1 MSISTSTFAIVSSK
15 KSLILKMKFTSNESA
30 ENVRSSQL
38 ILADGFGSTAGHV
51 QQQFVLWN
59 RLCVALFVILVR
71 SMSYVFV
78 SHASEDKQRLK
89 PLIEA
94 LALQGVKLWLDRP
107 GHGESH
113 FNLDQDFIDRHGIE
127 GLKVGLPWD
136 EQIMSALREAGA
148 VLACLSRALCASRQ
162 VLVQELL
169 LGKYNE
175 KLVACIVDDLPYTE
189 IPSDLGL
196 ADASKI
202 QAAKIESALLRK
214 AVDRLNAPQGLIRDD
229 LPPVLKNQ
237 WEIVRNVVSD
247 INRILERS
255 GPRPPTAE
263 EIVAVRKALSHF
275 PIGPMVRIYELPIEV
290 IAIFA
295 DVFGDPTKARNF
307 FSLAMQIRSQ
317 CNPENFDERQILVR
331 PGEVLN
337 PSNVPSDEYWGSV
350 LTVAGQKS
358 RRTLGAFL
366 LTPGAP
372 KPERLTP
379 ELSSALESFRRW
391 LEQPTT

>member
-1 MSISTSTFAIVSSK
+1 MA
-15 KSLILKMKFTSNESA
+15 
-30 ENVRSSQL
+30 
-38 ILADGFGSTAGHV
+38 
-51 QQQFVLWN
+51 
-59 RLCVALFVILVR
+59 
-71 SMSYVFV
+71 YVFV

-113 FNLDQDFIDRHGIE
+113 FNLNQDFIDRHGIE

-136 EQIMSALREAGA
+136 DQIMRALRGAGA

-175 KLVACIVDDLPYTE
+175 KLVACIVDDLPYAE

-202 QAAKIESALLRK
+202 QAAKIDSDLLRK
-214 AVDRLNAPQGLIRDD
+214 AVDRLNAPQGVMYGD
-229 LPPVLKNQ
+229 LPSILKNQ
-237 WEIVRNVVSD
+237 WEIVQNLVGD
-247 INRILERS
+247 INRILERY

-263 EIVAVRKALSHF
+263 EIATAQEALSHF

-290 IAIFA
+290 ISIFA
-295 DVFGDPTKARNF
+295 DVFEDPTKARNF

-317 CNPENFDERQILVR
+317 CNPEKFDERQILVR

-337 PSNVPSDEYWGSV
+337 PSNVPPDEYWGSV

-372 KPERLTP
+372 KPEKLRP
-379 ELSSALESFRRW
+379 DLSSVLDSFRRW
-391 LEQPTT
+391 LERPTA